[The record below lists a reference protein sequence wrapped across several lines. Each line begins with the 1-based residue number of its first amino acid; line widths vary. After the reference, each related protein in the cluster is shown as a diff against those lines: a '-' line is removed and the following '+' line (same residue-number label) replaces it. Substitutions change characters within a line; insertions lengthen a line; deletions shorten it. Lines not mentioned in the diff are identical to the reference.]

1 MLKPISKIYKNI
13 FSYFRRDRKF
23 ILLALFMIAVFI
35 FFCAVRSEAD
45 ISQYLTVLE
54 TERPLYKN
62 DFSFIFFE
70 NLKTSLATVLLG
82 TVPCFMGAAFQLYLV
97 TDMLASAFRY
107 FLASVPSGTLIA
119 GTLPHG
125 IFEIPAILLSFLL
138 SVIISKEITLC
149 LLSTLSKESFD
160 NTDSFLFRQGF
171 KETAIFVAESL
182 VFVVIPLI
190 FIGAFVESFVTGWI
204 IEKII

>member
-1 MLKPISKIYKNI
+1 MLKLISKIYKTI
-13 FSYFRRDRKF
+13 FSYFRRDLKF
-23 ILLALFMIAVFI
+23 ILLALFMITVFI
-35 FFCAVRSEAD
+35 FFCAIRSEAN

-54 TERPLYKN
+54 TEHSLYES

-70 NLKTSLATVLLG
+70 NFKTLLATVLLG
-82 TVPCFMGAAFQLYLV
+82 TVPCFMGTAIQLYLV
-97 TDMLASAFRY
+97 TDLLASAFRY
-107 FLASVPSGTLIA
+107 FLSSVSFGTLIA

-125 IFEIPAILLSFLL
+125 IFEIPAIVFSFLL

-149 LLSTLSKESFD
+149 LFSALSKESFD

-182 VFVVIPLI
+182 PFVVIPLV